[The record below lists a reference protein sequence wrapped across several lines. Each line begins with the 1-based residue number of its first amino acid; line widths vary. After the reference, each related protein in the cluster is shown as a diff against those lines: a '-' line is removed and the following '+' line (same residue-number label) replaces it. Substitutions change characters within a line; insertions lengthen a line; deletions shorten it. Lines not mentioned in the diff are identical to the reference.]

1 MTSRIEA
8 DPLDAE
14 WRSSVVAG
22 APFMNI
28 DLAVLRLSLH
38 FLPTGDKTPADT
50 PLSVWPRYCTLR

>member
-28 DLAVLRLSLH
+28 DLAILRLSLH
-38 FLPTGDKTPADT
+38 FPPTGGRTPGDP
-50 PLSVWPRYCTLR
+50 PLSVWPRYGTLR